1 MFENIRLSFQGI
13 WSHKLRSF
21 LTMLGIIIGIAAII
35 AIVSTIEGTNELI
48 KQNMMGNNRHT
59 VKVQLSQ
66 DDYTYE
72 ISTWNPS
79 PEGVPLFDEDTR
91 QEILQIPNVLRAAFY
106 QVRSE
111 YNSVV
116 FYNNQSLSSCTVLG
130 IDQYYFGTAVYQ
142 IMQGR
147 EIIQEDS
154 KKKRQVAV
162 IDEAVLRTLFPDED
176 PIGKTIEI
184 YGEPFTVVG
193 VCTQVGQSELV
204 INSEEEYWTY
214 YQGGSSSGNIYIPK
228 GVWGT
233 IYKFDEAQNLVLQA
247 SGADEMAAA
256 GKAAANIMNQNM
268 NVSDSSITYRSE
280 DLMQQ
285 AKQLQDMQ
293 SSTNSML
300 IWVACISL
308 LVGGIGVMNIML
320 VSVTER
326 TREIGIRKALGAR
339 TGSVLLQFLSES
351 AIITLLGGLIGILLG
366 VLGAFGVCSLIGFSA
381 KVKLSTVLGAT
392 LFSSAVGIFFGIYPA
407 KKAAKLSPIEA
418 LRHE

>member
-130 IDQYYFGTAVYQ
+130 IDQYYFGTAGYQ

-162 IDEAVLRTLFPDED
+162 IDESGLGTLFPDEE
-176 PIGKTIEI
+176 PIVKTI
-184 YGEPFTVVG
+184 
-193 VCTQVGQSELV
+193 

-326 TREIGIRKALGAR
+326 TKEIGLKKAIGAKKGRILG
-339 TGSVLLQFLSES
+339 QFLTEA
-351 AIITLLGGLIGILLG
+351 AILTSMGGLLG
-366 VLGAFGVCSLIGFSA
+366 VAAGIGLAEVISKMSSTPVAINGTSIVVSVGFSTLIGVVFGLLPSISA
-381 KVKLSTVLGAT
+381 ANLN
-392 LFSSAVGIFFGIYPA
+392 
-407 KKAAKLSPIEA
+407 PIEA

>member
-1 MFENIRLSFQGI
+1 MESITRGCTAL
-13 WSHKLRSF
+13 
-21 LTMLGIIIGIAAII
+21 
-35 AIVSTIEGTNELI
+35 
-48 KQNMMGNNRHT
+48 
-59 VKVQLSQ
+59 
-66 DDYTYE
+66 
-72 ISTWNPS
+72 
-79 PEGVPLFDEDTR
+79 DEDTR

-130 IDQYYFGTAVYQ
+130 IDQYYFGTAGYQ

-326 TREIGIRKALGAR
+326 TKEIGLKKAIGAKKGRILG
-339 TGSVLLQFLSES
+339 QFLTEA
-351 AIITLLGGLIGILLG
+351 AILTSMGGLLG
-366 VLGAFGVCSLIGFSA
+366 VAAGIGLAEVISKMSSTPVAINGTSIVVSVGFSTLIGVVFGLLPSISA
-381 KVKLSTVLGAT
+381 ANLN
-392 LFSSAVGIFFGIYPA
+392 
-407 KKAAKLSPIEA
+407 PIEA

>member
-130 IDQYYFGTAVYQ
+130 IDQYYFGTAGYQ

-308 LVGGIGVMNIML
+308 LVGGNWCHEYHACICYGAHKGDWFKEGNR
-320 VSVTER
+320 SQKGQNPR
-326 TREIGIRKALGAR
+326 TVFNRGGNTYQYGWFARCSSRNR
-339 TGSVLLQFLSES
+339 TGRGDFEDVIYTSCNQWYIHRSISWIFYIDWSCLWFTAIHLSGKS
-351 AIITLLGGLIGILLG
+351 
-366 VLGAFGVCSLIGFSA
+366 
-381 KVKLSTVLGAT
+381 K
-392 LFSSAVGIFFGIYPA
+392 PN
-407 KKAAKLSPIEA
+407 
-418 LRHE
+418 

>member
-1 MFENIRLSFQGI
+1 M
-13 WSHKLRSF
+13 
-21 LTMLGIIIGIAAII
+21 
-35 AIVSTIEGTNELI
+35 
-48 KQNMMGNNRHT
+48 
-59 VKVQLSQ
+59 
-66 DDYTYE
+66 
-72 ISTWNPS
+72 
-79 PEGVPLFDEDTR
+79 
-91 QEILQIPNVLRAAFY
+91 
-106 QVRSE
+106 
-111 YNSVV
+111 
-116 FYNNQSLSSCTVLG
+116 VLG
-130 IDQYYFGTAVYQ
+130 IDQYYFGTAGYQ
-142 IMQGR
+142 TMEGR
-147 EIIQEDS
+147 EILEEDS
-154 KKKRQVAV
+154 QKKRQVAV
-162 IDEAVLRTLFPDED
+162 IDESVQRSLFPDED

-184 YGEPFTVVG
+184 YGEPFTVIG

-228 GVWGT
+228 GVWGQS
-233 IYKFDEAQNLVLQA
+233 INCEAQNLVLQA

-326 TREIGIRKALGAR
+326 TKEIGLKKA
-339 TGSVLLQFLSES
+339 
-351 AIITLLGGLIGILLG
+351 IG
-366 VLGAFGVCSLIGFSA
+366 
-381 KVKLSTVLGAT
+381 
-392 LFSSAVGIFFGIYPA
+392 A
-407 KKAAKLSPIEA
+407 KKGRSWDSF
-418 LRHE
+418 

>member
-1 MFENIRLSFQGI
+1 M
-13 WSHKLRSF
+13 
-21 LTMLGIIIGIAAII
+21 
-35 AIVSTIEGTNELI
+35 
-48 KQNMMGNNRHT
+48 
-59 VKVQLSQ
+59 
-66 DDYTYE
+66 
-72 ISTWNPS
+72 
-79 PEGVPLFDEDTR
+79 
-91 QEILQIPNVLRAAFY
+91 
-106 QVRSE
+106 
-111 YNSVV
+111 
-116 FYNNQSLSSCTVLG
+116 LG
-130 IDQYYFGTAVYQ
+130 IDQYYFGTAGYQ

-162 IDEAVLRTLFPDED
+162 IDESVLRTLFPDED

-214 YQGGSSSGNIYIPK
+214 YQGGSSSGSIYIPK

-268 NVSDSSITYRSE
+268 NVSDSSIKYRSE

-326 TREIGIRKALGAR
+326 TKEIGLKR
-339 TGSVLLQFLSES
+339 QSEPKRAES
-351 AIITLLGGLIGILLG
+351 
-366 VLGAFGVCSLIGFSA
+366 
-381 KVKLSTVLGAT
+381 
-392 LFSSAVGIFFGIYPA
+392 
-407 KKAAKLSPIEA
+407 
-418 LRHE
+418 

>member
-1 MFENIRLSFQGI
+1 
-13 WSHKLRSF
+13 
-21 LTMLGIIIGIAAII
+21 MLGIIIGIAAII

-72 ISTWNPS
+72 ISTWSPS

-130 IDQYYFGTAVYQ
+130 IDQYYFGTAGYQ

-162 IDEAVLRTLFPDED
+162 IDESVLRTLFPDED

-285 AKQLQDMQ
+285 AKH
-293 SSTNSML
+293 
-300 IWVACISL
+300 
-308 LVGGIGVMNIML
+308 
-320 VSVTER
+320 R
-326 TREIGIRKALGAR
+326 TARKAGEQ
-339 TGSVLLQFLSES
+339 LLHQRPR
-351 AIITLLGGLIGILLG
+351 LGGAGRALGKIAQSRPDEQDGGLLPEDAG
-366 VLGAFGVCSLIGFSA
+366 DALGGDAPFCPRLTGAETAFRQACRHRRQHRLDACQCDDACAGAQRALDGQRRRTAVAGASRHSQHCA
-381 KVKLSTVLGAT
+381 KT
-392 LFSSAVGIFFGIYPA
+392 
-407 KKAAKLSPIEA
+407 A
-418 LRHE
+418 LVALPRAFWNM

>member
-1 MFENIRLSFQGI
+1 MQVWQMMGRWISKCLKIYDYPFQGI
-13 WSHKLRSF
+13 WSHKLCSF

-116 FYNNQSLSSCTVLG
+116 FYNKQSLSSCTVLG
-130 IDQYYFGTAVYQ
+130 IDQYYFGTAGYQ

-162 IDEAVLRTLFPDED
+162 IDESVLRTLFPDED

-214 YQGGSSSGNIYIPK
+214 IIRVVPQVVI
-228 GVWGT
+228 
-233 IYKFDEAQNLVLQA
+233 
-247 SGADEMAAA
+247 
-256 GKAAANIMNQNM
+256 
-268 NVSDSSITYRSE
+268 SIFQRAYGE
-280 DLMQQ
+280 
-285 AKQLQDMQ
+285 Q
-293 SSTNSML
+293 S
-300 IWVACISL
+300 ISL
-308 LVGGIGVMNIML
+308 TKRRILFCRQAEQMRWRQQ
-320 VSVTER
+320 ER
-326 TREIGIRKALGAR
+326 
-339 TGSVLLQFLSES
+339 LQQIS
-351 AIITLLGGLIGILLG
+351 
-366 VLGAFGVCSLIGFSA
+366 
-381 KVKLSTVLGAT
+381 
-392 LFSSAVGIFFGIYPA
+392 
-407 KKAAKLSPIEA
+407 
-418 LRHE
+418 

>member
-130 IDQYYFGTAVYQ
+130 IDQYYFGTAGYQ

-285 AKQLQDMQ
+285 AQQL
-293 SSTNSML
+293 L
-300 IWVACISL
+300 FACKKVSLQIS
-308 LVGGIGVMNIML
+308 
-320 VSVTER
+320 R
-326 TREIGIRKALGAR
+326 AR
-339 TGSVLLQFLSES
+339 DTSVLLVAHASGEQDDASYMNMLRRMIVIESLSLRS
-351 AIITLLGGLIGILLG
+351 RMMYRYLLGM
-366 VLGAFGVCSLIGFSA
+366 C
-381 KVKLSTVLGAT
+381 
-392 LFSSAVGIFFGIYPA
+392 
-407 KKAAKLSPIEA
+407 A
-418 LRHE
+418 LRHHDQRCVLEQLAWLERFAPKTCFPARLRAAISEAGGEQA

>member
-1 MFENIRLSFQGI
+1 MESI
-13 WSHKLRSF
+13 
-21 LTMLGIIIGIAAII
+21 T
-35 AIVSTIEGTNELI
+35 
-48 KQNMMGNNRHT
+48 
-59 VKVQLSQ
+59 
-66 DDYTYE
+66 
-72 ISTWNPS
+72 
-79 PEGVPLFDEDTR
+79 FDEDTR

-130 IDQYYFGTAVYQ
+130 IDQYYFGTAGYQ

-154 KKKRQVAV
+154 KKKHQVAV
-162 IDEAVLRTLFPDED
+162 IDESVLRTLFP
-176 PIGKTIEI
+176 
-184 YGEPFTVVG
+184 
-193 VCTQVGQSELV
+193 
-204 INSEEEYWTY
+204 EEEYWTY

-326 TREIGIRKALGAR
+326 TKEIGLKKAIGAKKGRILG
-339 TGSVLLQFLSES
+339 QFLTEA
-351 AIITLLGGLIGILLG
+351 AILTSMGGLLG
-366 VLGAFGVCSLIGFSA
+366 VAAGIGLAEVISKMSSTPVAINGTSIVVSVGFSTLIGVVFGLLPSISA
-381 KVKLSTVLGAT
+381 ANLN
-392 LFSSAVGIFFGIYPA
+392 
-407 KKAAKLSPIEA
+407 PIEA